1 MTVENNCLNTL
12 VGLPDVLGGFLCNN
26 EGLVVTAQMPDYLAF
41 EQVVKAAKLLSQQR
55 SAASAAVGAV
65 ERCEFRY
72 LEYKFFVYYLP
83 EGSLFLL
90 CRPKA
95 NAQRIDFEIDL
106 FRDELR
112 TLFAGTPVMAVGKE
126 TTPDADSVVDEQGD
140 APVAKN
146 RAFVWAT
153 LLCLVIIV
161 GAGAFMYFSGALSA
175 TPQQAPAVAAQTA
188 VPKAAAPQP
197 PAAPEPVAEP
207 VAATVEAEVLLRIA
221 GSATIGSQLAPE
233 IAMAFMQQEM
243 YAGDVRYVKGDMAGT
258 TRVEATLGDGRHVAI
273 EFISG
278 DSASAFN
285 GLKQGQ
291 CDIGMSSRPVN
302 AAEMTLLQEIGPM
315 NNPASEHILAL
326 DGIAVILHSVNG
338 LDVLSKQQIAD
349 IFTGKITDWG
359 SLPQSRLNGPINLY
373 GRGIDSGTGS
383 VFSHLTLADR
393 DFASGITLVGDD
405 NSLAE
410 KVANDTKGI
419 GFVALPYAHKA
430 KAVAIAQQDAAS
442 VYPTPFTI
450 ATEDYPLARRLYFYT
465 SVNPKN
471 YLTRP
476 FVQFA
481 LGDAGQVAARKS
493 GFVELSIDKIKP
505 PVPKSAP
512 EEYVQSIVDASR
524 LSLNFRF
531 RSGSSE
537 LDNRGR
543 RDLERLVNYLIRP
556 ENRNKSI
563 RLLGFADSRG
573 ERRANCYL
581 SQIRAEKVATILQWR
596 GVQTDL
602 VKGFCEDM
610 PIASNATALGRD
622 KNRRVEVWL
631 TE

>member
-1 MTVENNCLNTL
+1 MTAENNCLDAL
-12 VGLPDVLGGFLCNN
+12 VSLPEVLGGFLCDN
-26 EGLVVTAQMPDYLAF
+26 EGQVVKAQMPDYLAF
-41 EQVVKAAKLLSQQR
+41 DQVVKAAKLLSQQR

-90 CRPKA
+90 CRAKA
-95 NAQRIDFEIDL
+95 NAQRLDFEVDL
-106 FRDELR
+106 FREEL
-112 TLFAGTPVMAVGKE
+112 
-126 TTPDADSVVDEQGD
+126 
-140 APVAKN
+140 
-146 RAFVWAT
+146 AT
-153 LLCLVIIV
+153 LLTNGDGGKSAPASEPSGSYASSPETRDVAPAKKSKGMLWVALATLVV
-161 GAGAFMYFSGALSA
+161 LAGAGGYFFMAGPSSD
-175 TPQQAPAVAAQTA
+175 PQQSVTAKTTAPTSR
-188 VPKAAAPQP
+188 
-197 PAAPEPVAEP
+197 PATP
-207 VAATVEAEVLLRIA
+207 VAAPAPAPAKPKVASQPAEVLLRVA

-243 YAGDVRYVKGDMAGT
+243 FGGDVRYVKGDKPGV

-273 EFISG
+273 EFVSSTSAAAFSG
-278 DSASAFN
+278 
-285 GLKQGQ
+285 LQQEQ

-302 AAEMTLLQEIGPM
+302 EEELRQLAAIGPL

-326 DGIAVILHSVNG
+326 DGITVILHPVNG
-338 LDVLSKQQIAD
+338 LDILSKQDVAD
-349 IFTGKITDWG
+349 IFTGKITDW
-359 SLPQSRLNGPINLY
+359 SQLPQSRLDGPIHTY
-373 GRGIDSGTGS
+373 GRNIASGAGS
-383 VFSHLTLADR
+383 VFSHLVLFNN
-393 DFASGITLVGDD
+393 DFATTMHELADD

-410 KVANDTKGI
+410 KVANDTAGI
-419 GFVALPYAHKA
+419 GFVSLPYAHKA
-430 KAVAIAQQDAAS
+430 KAVAISQDGAPS

-450 ATEDYPLARRLYFYT
+450 GTEDYPLARRLYLYT

-476 FVQFA
+476 FIQFA

-505 PVPKSAP
+505 PVPANAP
-512 EEYVQSIVDASR
+512 EEYRQAIAGASR

-543 RDLERLVNYLIRP
+543 RDLERLVNYLIKP

-563 RLLGFADSRG
+563 RLFGFADSRG
-573 ERRANCYL
+573 ERKANCYL
-581 SQIRAEKVATILQWR
+581 SGIRAEKVATILQWR
-596 GVQTDL
+596 GVQTDM

-610 PIASNATALGRD
+610 AIASNATALGRD

-631 TE
+631 AE